1 MGPLGLLK
9 VFSVSIR
16 KLVFEKMEKSYIFYR
31 NHQIYLY
38 PDDRVETSEECTF
51 LRLIANLKGYTIL
64 RARGI
69 ENELI
74 FLLQK
79 SGFLT
84 VDVKAHN
91 LLSTFM
97 GDLFCEKRLPKEN
110 FLGWLFVPLIKKHA
124 RIYLFSSP
132 MGN

>member
-38 PDDRVETSEECTF
+38 SDDRVETSEECTF

-64 RARGI
+64 QGT

-74 FLLQK
+74 FLTKERLSNRRCQGPQP
-79 SGFLT
+79 SPLSWVIYFL
-84 VDVKAHN
+84 
-91 LLSTFM
+91 
-97 GDLFCEKRLPKEN
+97 
-110 FLGWLFVPLIKKHA
+110 
-124 RIYLFSSP
+124 
-132 MGN
+132 